1 MLRHIFDAD
10 RSNYLKVQFVIDSDV
25 SLKEKKLLGLDVIT
39 PDKIKN
45 WNELFVIVAVQQKR
59 DEILAFLEEKELQYK
74 EDYLVYE
81 DLIDNFSR

>member
-45 WNELFVIVAVQQKR
+45 WNELFVIVAEQQKR

>member
-10 RSNYLKVQFVIDSDV
+10 RSNYLNVQFVIDSDV
-25 SLKEKKLLGLDVIT
+25 SLTEKKLFGLDVIT

-74 EDYLVYE
+74 DDYLVYE